1 MKVLPYILYRTT
13 NRSYDELY
21 SLNLTETIN
30 LLQQYNSDLAQFQ
43 SEVNLFTETLFS
55 LINACQNDNERKI
68 FINVKRDIHNHRSL
82 RQAEVS
88 KIQNGNNSS
97 LHNLLESYT
106 RKKRNLDDSLEKI
119 SGLYINETEDVRKQ
133 LISLSAEE
141 IFKQGIVLSSADIFH
156 SLNNYIKNEK
166 KLSSKKQYQVENGL
180 IKYLS
185 RFYAKTSPFS
195 TFTSIGLLKLN
206 AAGEKYVPL
215 EYPAKSSALKSFVS
229 VNNNIYLLFKSHLV
243 NHETLKYKIPLKL
256 NPTLVIENGKYVF
269 LTNNY
274 FNVESIQRI
283 RLNPFMNAIVA
294 CFEKSKDASTNT
306 IVQVLHERDEFDN
319 TEQEIREYIW
329 HLVNTGFFELD
340 LKTSG
345 LDPNWI
351 ISLKHFLCNYLKE
364 DNSSVKELSEL
375 IDLLIEGS
383 KEIEKAG
390 SADRFIIIDRIY
402 NALSKI
408 FKLSEKKEV
417 RSASKVLAGQS
428 EEAGPMSDDHPE
440 KSFLLKYDLPIDISP
455 EKIFFEDTLTS
466 KNYSLSGSFINDTCS
481 KLKELFEHLWIFEP
495 NNEERQV
502 TSDFFIKTYS
512 EEAVVP
518 ALKFYEDFYAFYL
531 RDKPAE
537 EKKTSKAGSYWSA
550 LSRKWTQAFYDYVTA
565 DRLLNKDNVC
575 FNLEDLI
582 TVNRNVEL
590 EVNKKYNT
598 SIGAFIQVFTGENK
612 TESCVLNA
620 VFCGFGKLFSR
631 FLYVLDTDLMSSI
644 REHIKNTLP
653 ADILTC
659 ETADTSVMNANM
671 HPAIMDYEITMPFGN
686 SILPEE
692 KRIPISRVLIK
703 YDKDTHE
710 LKLMDSITKK
720 IIYVYYL
727 GFQSFDYRSKLF
739 QMLIPFSNFKQPL
752 IYTFTEM
759 VNTKFDKVNNITD
772 DAPIKIKPRITYE
785 DTIVIQR
792 KTIIVSQ
799 AKLPPGNSNLNDPD
813 YFIFVQKWQQE
824 LNLPSM
830 VFVRI
835 MLPKDDTRHLF
846 GDHDRK
852 PQFIDFRNAFL
863 VKRFEKICSKAKN
876 GLEITEML
884 PSYEHL
890 LSDNDEKFV
899 TEFLVEYY
907 S

>member
-306 IVQVLHERDEFDN
+306 IVQVLH
-319 TEQEIREYIW
+319 
-329 HLVNTGFFELD
+329 
-340 LKTSG
+340 
-345 LDPNWI
+345 
-351 ISLKHFLCNYLKE
+351 
-364 DNSSVKELSEL
+364 
-375 IDLLIEGS
+375 
-383 KEIEKAG
+383 
-390 SADRFIIIDRIY
+390 
-402 NALSKI
+402 
-408 FKLSEKKEV
+408 
-417 RSASKVLAGQS
+417 
-428 EEAGPMSDDHPE
+428 
-440 KSFLLKYDLPIDISP
+440 
-455 EKIFFEDTLTS
+455 
-466 KNYSLSGSFINDTCS
+466 
-481 KLKELFEHLWIFEP
+481 
-495 NNEERQV
+495 
-502 TSDFFIKTYS
+502 
-512 EEAVVP
+512 
-518 ALKFYEDFYAFYL
+518 
-531 RDKPAE
+531 
-537 EKKTSKAGSYWSA
+537 
-550 LSRKWTQAFYDYVTA
+550 
-565 DRLLNKDNVC
+565 
-575 FNLEDLI
+575 
-582 TVNRNVEL
+582 
-590 EVNKKYNT
+590 
-598 SIGAFIQVFTGENK
+598 
-612 TESCVLNA
+612 
-620 VFCGFGKLFSR
+620 
-631 FLYVLDTDLMSSI
+631 
-644 REHIKNTLP
+644 
-653 ADILTC
+653 
-659 ETADTSVMNANM
+659 
-671 HPAIMDYEITMPFGN
+671 
-686 SILPEE
+686 
-692 KRIPISRVLIK
+692 
-703 YDKDTHE
+703 
-710 LKLMDSITKK
+710 
-720 IIYVYYL
+720 
-727 GFQSFDYRSKLF
+727 
-739 QMLIPFSNFKQPL
+739 
-752 IYTFTEM
+752 
-759 VNTKFDKVNNITD
+759 
-772 DAPIKIKPRITYE
+772 
-785 DTIVIQR
+785 
-792 KTIIVSQ
+792 
-799 AKLPPGNSNLNDPD
+799 
-813 YFIFVQKWQQE
+813 
-824 LNLPSM
+824 
-830 VFVRI
+830 
-835 MLPKDDTRHLF
+835 
-846 GDHDRK
+846 
-852 PQFIDFRNAFL
+852 
-863 VKRFEKICSKAKN
+863 
-876 GLEITEML
+876 
-884 PSYEHL
+884 
-890 LSDNDEKFV
+890 
-899 TEFLVEYY
+899 
-907 S
+907 